1 MAKIALTEGF
11 SLIPE
16 GTHIFCIT
24 EVVYKE
30 EFGKLEVK
38 MKTAKGQT
46 HTERFNLIKQ
56 DGSMNEG
63 AYNAFSFFAKTAL
76 GDYTLTE
83 IDHDE
88 LVGCFIR
95 CNVEHDVQPSN
106 KDPNKTV
113 TFVRLGDK
121 SVADGFDEAEVP
133 APAQVN
139 KKAAP
144 ATKTVATPQPKKAAA
159 FDLDSL
165 LG

>member
-16 GTHIFCIT
+16 GTHIFKIT
-24 EVVYKE
+24 DVTYKE

-38 MKTAKGQT
+38 MKTAKGQS
-46 HTERFNLIKQ
+46 HTERFNLMKQ
-56 DGSMNEG
+56 DGSPNEG
-63 AYNAFSFFAKTAL
+63 AYNTFSFFAKTAL
-76 GDYTLTE
+76 NDYTRTE

-88 LVGCFIR
+88 IVGCFIS
-95 CNVEHDVQPSN
+95 CSVEHDTQPSN
-106 KDPNKTV
+106 RDPNKTV

-121 SVADGFDEAEVP
+121 SPADGFTEAEVSAPVKKSAP
-133 APAQVN
+133 APTA

-144 ATKTVATPQPKKAAA
+144 ASTSK
-159 FDLDSL
+159 FDLDDL

>member
-16 GTHIFCIT
+16 GTHIFKII
-24 EVVYKE
+24 EVSYKE

-46 HTERFNLIKQ
+46 HTERFNLMKQ

-76 GDYTLTE
+76 NDYSRTE

-88 LVGCFIR
+88 LVGCYIKST
-95 CNVEHDVQPSN
+95 VEHDTQPSN

-113 TFVRLGDK
+113 TFIRLGDK
-121 SVADGFDEAEVP
+121 SPADGFDEAEVP
-133 APAQVN
+133 VTAP

-144 ATKTVATPQPKKAAA
+144 APTAAPKAKVTG
-159 FDLDSL
+159 FNLDDL